1 MKGGLDRMKTQ
12 EEQKE
17 IKENIKENIIK
28 DLKASGKFTSEDINR
43 IREVW
48 DDVTDRYVFKRK

>member
-1 MKGGLDRMKTQ
+1 MKTQ

-48 DDVTDRYVFKRK
+48 DDVTDRYVFERK